1 MGFVL
6 TPGGVLPSE
15 DKTRC
20 IKEFKAPQ
28 TVKGIREFTGLC
40 NYFRHFIP
48 SYARVAGKLTKLLT
62 KKGDWKGGE
71 LPREAQEAFEELK
84 NKLCSQPILDFPR
97 PSRQFVLTTDAAT
110 GDAENPG
117 GLGAVLTQVDPGT
130 GQEKVIAYAS
140 RSLKTHEKNYSAF
153 LAELTA
159 IVWAIDHFHWYL
171 KGRQFILQTDHK
183 PLEKMNSR
191 HTKTLNMLQIR
202 LMEYNFIIRHK
213 AGKENAVADFLSRNA
228 ERVLAELATVGLHT
242 EPMAKLQAQDEFG
255 GMMIKFLRF
264 GELPGDRNKAR
275 WIQKMAEQCKMSKGI
290 LQIMDKEVEKIV
302 LPTVLKQEIWQ
313 AFHCSQFGGHY
324 GYLKTLEKIR
334 KGYWWPRMATEVKQM
349 VDKCGTCR
357 ACKNPPGY
365 KKGHAKFQ
373 TIEVP
378 DVPNERVHM
387 DLFGPLKVSSRGK
400 KYVLVVTDAFTKY
413 VEVVAIPDKTAEVVA
428 EAFFERW
435 VCRYS
440 VPKKVVTDRGWEFC
454 AEFSEKLYKLLDIQ
468 HARTASWHPQTN
480 SAAESFNRTM
490 IKYMRVMLE
499 EKDTLDWEQY
509 LAPLMLCYNT
519 AVHKSTSLS
528 PFFLTF
534 LHEPRLPYLDL
545 EEEKTFY
552 TDDFATN
559 CWMRL
564 QTCYRTAKQT
574 AEIANKMSID
584 YANRGAVDKQF
595 EEKTKVMVQ
604 LPPKPDGNY
613 KFKPLFKKNYE
624 IVKKIGNY
632 TYVVR
637 NCKSGRRHTL
647 HADKIIAEK
656 HPQREPKDIEN
667 NGAPSSSRRRQISSS
682 SSEVSNSDEEQNN
695 QEIESNSS
703 DLEEE
708 NFYSMEE
715 DEDPEPNVRVT
726 RSRGP
731 VPEEPLV
738 PLHAPERKVRKDK
751 GVRRK

>member
-1 MGFVL
+1 MQEYVKDLREKGVLEPSRSAFNAPIFCVPKPGGKGLRIVLDYRRLNEASVEDKYIIREVQDCIDEIGRNESVFFSSMDLTAGFWQQTLEENSREYTAFTVPGMGRLQWTRSPMGLHGSPASFARLMDVVAEGVKGVITYLDDILAHSRTFEEHLGVLRNLFARLRKYNLKLNPAKCNFICKRVPYLGFVL

-15 DKTRC
+15 DKTKC
-20 IKEFKAPQ
+20 IKEFEAPQ

-62 KKGDWKGGE
+62 KKGEWKGGE
-71 LPREAQEAFEELK
+71 LPKEAQEAFEELK
-84 NKLCSQPILDFPR
+84 HKLCSQPILDFPR

-117 GLGAVLTQVDPGT
+117 GLGAVLTQVDPRT

-140 RSLKTHEKNYSAF
+140 RSLKTHERNYSAF

-171 KGRQFILQTDHK
+171 KGRQFVLQTDHK

-275 WIQKMAEQCKMSKGI
+275 WIQKTAEQCKMSKGI
-290 LQIMDKEVEKIV
+290 LQIMDKEIEKIV

-324 GYLKTLEKIR
+324 GYLKTLARIR

-349 VDKCGTCR
+349 VEKCGTCR

-365 KKGHAKFQ
+365 KKNHAKFQ

-387 DLFGPLKVSSRGK
+387 DLFGPLKVSPRGK
-400 KYVLVVTDAFTKY
+400 KYVLVMTDAFTKY

-435 VCRYS
+435 ICRYS
-440 VPKKVVTDRGWEFC
+440 IPRKVVTDRGWEFC
-454 AEFSEKLYKLLDIQ
+454 AEFSEKLYKLLDIK
-468 HARTASWHPQTN
+468 HAKTASWHPQAN

-545 EEEKTFY
+545 EEEK
-552 TDDFATN
+552 D
-559 CWMRL
+559 L
-564 QTCYRTAKQT
+564 
-574 AEIANKMSID
+574 
-584 YANRGAVDKQF
+584 
-595 EEKTKVMVQ
+595 
-604 LPPKPDGNY
+604 
-613 KFKPLFKKNYE
+613 
-624 IVKKIGNY
+624 
-632 TYVVR
+632 
-637 NCKSGRRHTL
+637 L
-647 HADKIIAEK
+647 H
-656 HPQREPKDIEN
+656 
-667 NGAPSSSRRRQISSS
+667 G
-682 SSEVSNSDEEQNN
+682 
-695 QEIESNSS
+695 
-703 DLEEE
+703 
-708 NFYSMEE
+708 
-715 DEDPEPNVRVT
+715 
-726 RSRGP
+726 
-731 VPEEPLV
+731 
-738 PLHAPERKVRKDK
+738 
-751 GVRRK
+751 